1 MDHRKNVAGA
11 EQEVMGILDRRDFL
25 KLAGAA
31 GLGAAAGAGLM
42 QSGAGAAVTTNLEPT
57 DFTFRIREQFRPFDL
72 LAKNFVE
79 LDDSFDGNP
88 TGTPA
93 GYTILRPGPPPPPAG
108 GDPGENEDDGFVRV
122 GDGRARFDGQNDYYT
137 ILKSDT
143 GQEAPFAT
151 VIIDVASQPDG
162 TVYAGLYRDDLEY
175 VHIYYDKDRQRVGI
189 EARVNGVDYPAGETD
204 RFEQRLFEA
213 PFRFA
218 FVANENR
225 VIALVS
231 SPSDLGGWR
240 PIIERDVFFETR
252 NAVPGPLD
260 LRDQS
265 RLEPSE
271 TALRN
276 GFGARSE
283 RGSNILIDRVR
294 AGYFGEAGVRDPHV
308 VQYAD
313 GAPYIKDNKLYFT
326 QTNAGLGFFEKAH
339 WGVWTLD
346 LDDYTN
352 IEQVGNIFWRN
363 ADDPIVPANKVLGH
377 HAGQIIR
384 DEEFEDGTGRWILVA
399 STWGDFGPQGGDN
412 GLGATR
418 ENPRPPGPF
427 GFITYPDEQG
437 YEPPVDIVYAEELGT
452 SGGLSLSTNILRGV
466 HVVEGKKH
474 PVNNVPFPT
483 EGKWDPGL
491 TRINGRW
498 YMAYVIALDLFANF
512 QPALARSPE
521 NGDHTET
528 VEFVGA
534 DWEKR
539 ATEGS
544 IIQKLGGEWRMFASC
559 GDDEL
564 PEFQGR
570 YPIYFLEAANPNAPA
585 ELPPG
590 SPDRPR
596 DTTERFE
603 PPTEEE
609 KRLRALAVDGELD
622 APHPTNIP
630 HPQIVPISYRSGGRT
645 RTKYIWITFN
655 GDQYYI
661 ERLGYG
667 THGDFYVMQAEE
679 TVRGREFPR
688 R

>member
-42 QSGAGAAVTTNLEPT
+42 QSGAEAAVRTNLEPR
-57 DFTFRIREQFRPFDL
+57 DFTFRIREKFRPFDL

-79 LDDSFDGNP
+79 LDDSFNSNTRDN
-88 TGTPA
+88 
-93 GYTILRPGPPPPPAG
+93 YTILRPGPL
-108 GDPGENEDDGFVRV
+108 EEDDGFVRV
-122 GDGRARFDGQNDYYT
+122 GDGRARFDGQDDYYT
-137 ILKSDT
+137 ILKSNT

-151 VIIDVASQPDG
+151 VIIDVASLPEEG
-162 TVYAGLYRDDLEY
+162 TIYAGLYRDEEEY
-175 VHIYYDKDRQRVGI
+175 VHAYYNNDTNTVGF
-189 EARVNGVDYPAGETD
+189 EVRVNEQTYRTD
-204 RFEQRLFEA
+204 GSDGPLSMGRPEEPEQRLFEE

-231 SPSDLGGWR
+231 SASDLGGWR
-240 PIIERDVFFETR
+240 PIIERDIFFET
-252 NAVPGPLD
+252 NGQMD
-260 LRDQS
+260 LRDQT
-265 RLEPSE
+265 RLEPSP

-283 RGSNILIDRVR
+283 TGSAIVFDRVR
-294 AGYFGEAGVRDPHV
+294 GGYFGEAGVRDPHV

-346 LDDYTN
+346 LSDYTK

-363 ADDPIVPANKVLGH
+363 VDSPSVPATKVLGH

-384 DEEFEDGTGRWILVA
+384 DEAEDRWIVVA
-399 STWGDFGPQGGDN
+399 STWGDFGPQGGD
-412 GLGATR
+412 GALV
-418 ENPRPPGPF
+418 PGV
-427 GFITYPDEQG
+427 ITYPDKGSFGRPVRDPEPDNPSNPLVPVEPG
-437 YEPPVDIVYAEELGT
+437 YEPPVDIVYAEEIED
-452 SGGLSLSTNILRGV
+452 SGGLPLSTNILRGV
-466 HVVEGKKH
+466 HVLEGKKH
-474 PVNNVPFPT
+474 PVNAVPFPT

-498 YMAYVIALDLFANF
+498 YMAYVIALDLFSNF
-512 QPALARSPE
+512 QPALSRSPIG
-521 NGDHTET
+521 GDHTET

-559 GDDEL
+559 GDDEP

-570 YPIYFLEAANPNAPA
+570 YPIYFLEAANPNAPD
-585 ELPPG
+585 G
-590 SPDRPR
+590 SLDADRPR
-596 DTTERFE
+596 DFNPERKE
-603 PPTEEE
+603 PPTEQE
-609 KRLRALAVDGELD
+609 KKLRRLADDGYLD

-679 TVRGREFPR
+679 TVRGREFPQR
-688 R
+688 

>member
-1 MDHRKNVAGA
+1 MDTDHRKNGAGS
-11 EQEVMGILDRRDFL
+11 EQEVMGILARRDFL

-31 GLGAAAGAGLM
+31 GLGVAAGTSLM
-42 QSGAGAAVTTNLEPT
+42 QSEAGAAVRTNLEPR
-57 DFTFRIREQFRPFDL
+57 DFTFTIREKFRPFHL

-79 LDDSFDGNP
+79 LDDSFGGNP
-88 TGTPA
+88 TGTPR

-108 GDPGENEDDGFVRV
+108 GEPGENEDDGFVRV
-122 GDGRARFDGQNDYYT
+122 GDGKARFDGQDDYYT
-137 ILKSDT
+137 ILKSNT

-151 VIIDVASQPDG
+151 VIIDVASLPEEG
-162 TVYAGLYRDDLEY
+162 TVYAGLYRDEEEY
-175 VHIYYDKDRQRVGI
+175 VHAYYDNDTNTVGF
-189 EARVNGVDYPAGETD
+189 EARVSGQTYRTDGSEGPLSMGAPAEP
-204 RFEQRLFEA
+204 EQRLFEE

-240 PIIERDVFFETR
+240 PLIERDIYFETG
-252 NAVPGPLD
+252 NDPITSLD

-265 RLEPSE
+265 RLEPSPG
-271 TALRN
+271 ALRN
-276 GFGARSE
+276 GFGARSDT
-283 RGSNILIDRVR
+283 GSNILIDRVR

-346 LDDYTN
+346 LDDYTK

-363 ADDPIVPANKVLGH
+363 ADSPSVPATKVLGH

-384 DEEFEDGTGRWILVA
+384 DEAEDRWILVA
-399 STWGDFGPQGGDN
+399 STWGDFGPQGGD
-412 GLGATR
+412 
-418 ENPRPPGPF
+418 GPTTGGF
-427 GFITYPDEQG
+427 GNITYPDEEG

-452 SGGLSLSTNILRGV
+452 SGGLPLSTNILRGV

-474 PVNNVPFPT
+474 PVNAVPFPT

-491 TRINGRW
+491 TRINGQW
-498 YMAYVIALDLFANF
+498 YMAYVIALDLFSNF
-512 QPALARSPE
+512 QPALAKSPVG
-521 NGDHTET
+521 GDHTET

-596 DTTERFE
+596 DTPERFE
-603 PPTEEE
+603 PPTEQE
-609 KRLRALAVDGELD
+609 KKLRRLADDGYLD

>member
-1 MDHRKNVAGA
+1 MGTDHRKNGVEV
-11 EQEVMGILDRRDFL
+11 EQEAMGILDRRDFL

-31 GLGAAAGAGLM
+31 GLGAAAGAGLL
-42 QSGAGAAVTTNLEPT
+42 QAGAGAAVRTNLEPT
-57 DFTFRIREQFRPFDL
+57 DFTFTTREQFRPFDL
-72 LAKNFVE
+72 LARNFVQ
-79 LDDSFDGNP
+79 LDDGFDGNS
-88 TGTPA
+88 TGNPS
-93 GYTILRPGPPPPPAG
+93 GYTILRPGPP
-108 GDPGENEDDGFVRV
+108 EEDDGFVRV
-122 GDGRARFDGQNDYYT
+122 GDGKARFDGQDDYYT
-137 ILKSDT
+137 VLKSNT
-143 GQEAPFAT
+143 GQEAPFST
-151 VIIDVASQPDG
+151 VIIDVASLPEEG
-162 TVYAGLYRDDLEY
+162 TVYAGLYRDENEY
-175 VHIYYDKDRQRVGI
+175 VHAYYDNDTNTVGF
-189 EARVNGVDYPAGETD
+189 EVRVNGQDYRTDTSDGPLSMGRPAEP
-204 RFEQRLFEA
+204 EQRLFEE

-231 SPSDLGGWR
+231 SASDLGGWR
-240 PIIERDVFFETR
+240 PIIERDIFFET
-252 NAVPGPLD
+252 NGQMD
-260 LRDQS
+260 LRDQT
-265 RLEPSE
+265 RLEPSP

-283 RGSNILIDRVR
+283 TGNAIVFDRVR

-346 LDDYTN
+346 LSDYTK

-363 ADDPIVPANKVLGH
+363 VDSPSVPPTKVLGH

-384 DEEFEDGTGRWILVA
+384 DEAEDRWIVVA
-399 STWGDFGPQGGDN
+399 STWGDFGPQGGD
-412 GLGATR
+412 
-418 ENPRPPGPF
+418 GPTTGGF
-427 GFITYPDEQG
+427 GNITYPDERN
-437 YEPPVDIVYAEELGT
+437 YEPPVDIVYAEEIED
-452 SGGLSLSTNILRGV
+452 SGGLPLSTNILRGV
-466 HVVEGKKH
+466 HVLEGKKH
-474 PVNNVPFPT
+474 PVNAVPFPT

-498 YMAYVIALDLFANF
+498 YMAYVIALDLFSNF
-512 QPALARSPE
+512 QPALARSPVG
-521 NGDHTET
+521 GDHTDA

-596 DTTERFE
+596 DTPERFE
-603 PPTEEE
+603 PPTEQE
-609 KRLRALAVDGELD
+609 KKLRGLAFDGYLD

-655 GDQYYI
+655 GDQYY
-661 ERLGYG
+661 EFAGGRVLLGYG

>member
-1 MDHRKNVAGA
+1 MGTDHQKNGVGA
-11 EQEVMGILDRRDFL
+11 EQEAMGILDRRDFL

-31 GLGAAAGAGLM
+31 GLGVAAGSGLM
-42 QSGAGAAVTTNLEPT
+42 QSEAGAAVRTNLEPT
-57 DFTFRIREQFRPFDL
+57 DFTFRIREKFRPFHL
-72 LAKNFVE
+72 LASNFVQ
-79 LDDSFDGNP
+79 LDDSFNNDTRDN
-88 TGTPA
+88 
-93 GYTILRPGPPPPPAG
+93 YTTLRPGPL
-108 GDPGENEDDGFVRV
+108 NEDDGFVRM
-122 GDGRARFDGQNDYYT
+122 DNGRARFDGQDDYYT
-137 ILKSDT
+137 ILASDT
-143 GQEAPFAT
+143 GQEAPFST
-151 VIIDVASQPDG
+151 VIVDVASLPEEG
-162 TVYAGLYRDDLEY
+162 TIYAGLYREDETEF
-175 VHIYYDKDRQRVGI
+175 VHAYYDSDTNTVGF
-189 EARVNGVDYPAGETD
+189 EVRVNGQTYRTDGSEGPLSMGRPAEP
-204 RFEQRLFEA
+204 EQRLFEE

-231 SPSDLGGWR
+231 SASDLGGWR
-240 PIIERDVFFETR
+240 PIIERDISFET
-252 NAVPGPLD
+252 NGQMD

-265 RLEPSE
+265 RLEPSL
-271 TALRN
+271 TALKN

-283 RGSNILIDRVR
+283 QGNTILFDRVR

-346 LDDYTN
+346 LDDYTK

-363 ADDPIVPANKVLGH
+363 ADDPIVPPNKVLGH

-412 GLGATR
+412 GLGGSPQD
-418 ENPRPPGPF
+418 PRPPGPF
-427 GFITYPDEQG
+427 GLITYPDEDG
-437 YEPPVDIVYAEELGT
+437 YEPPVDIVYAEELPT
-452 SGGLSLSTNILRGV
+452 SGGLPLSTNILRGV
-466 HVVEGKKH
+466 HVLEGKKH
-474 PVNNVPFPT
+474 PVNAVPFPT

-498 YMAYVIALDLFANF
+498 YMPYVIALDLFSNF
-512 QPALARSPE
+512 QPALARSPVG
-521 NGDHTET
+521 GDHTDA

-559 GDDEL
+559 GDDEF

-585 ELPPG
+585 EQPPG

-596 DTTERFE
+596 DTPERFE
-603 PPTEEE
+603 PPTEQE
-609 KRLRALAVDGELD
+609 KELRRLAFDGYLD

-679 TVRGREFPR
+679 TVRGREFPQR
-688 R
+688 

>member
-42 QSGAGAAVTTNLEPT
+42 QSGAGAAVTTNLEPR
-57 DFTFRIREQFRPFDL
+57 DFTFTIREKFRPFDL
-72 LAKNFVE
+72 LARNFVE
-79 LDDSFDGNP
+79 LDDSFDGNQ

-108 GDPGENEDDGFVRV
+108 EDPGENEDDGFVRV
-122 GDGRARFDGQNDYYT
+122 GDGKARFDGQDDYYT
-137 ILKSDT
+137 ILKSNT
-143 GQEAPFAT
+143 GQKAPFAT
-151 VIIDVASQPDG
+151 VIIDVASLPEEG
-162 TVYAGLYRDDLEY
+162 TIYAGLYRDEEEY
-175 VHIYYDKDRQRVGI
+175 VHAYYDNDTNTVGF
-189 EARVNGVDYPAGETD
+189 EARVGGRTYRTDGSDDPNDPLSMGPPAEP
-204 RFEQRLFEA
+204 EQRLFEE

-240 PIIERDVFFETR
+240 PLIERDIYFETG
-252 NAVPGPLD
+252 NNPGTSLD

-265 RLEPSE
+265 RLQPSPG
-271 TALRN
+271 ALRN

-283 RGSNILIDRVR
+283 TGSNILIDRVR

-346 LDDYTN
+346 LDDYTK

-363 ADDPIVPANKVLGH
+363 ADSPTVPATKVLGH

-384 DEEFEDGTGRWILVA
+384 DEAESRWILIA
-399 STWGDFGPQGGDN
+399 SSWGDFGPQGGDRGN
-412 GLGATR
+412 FGA
-418 ENPRPPGPF
+418 E
-427 GFITYPDEQG
+427 TYPDG
-437 YEPPVDIVYAEELGT
+437 YPSGEYRDQDQPRDPPPTVVYEEPVDIIYDERPLTE
-452 SGGLSLSTNILRGV
+452 NILTGV
-466 HVVEGKKH
+466 RIVEGKKH
-474 PVNNVPFPT
+474 PINDIPFPT

-491 TRINGRW
+491 TRIGGRW
-498 YMAYVIALDLFANF
+498 YLAYVIALDLFSDF
-512 QPALARSPE
+512 QPALARSPVG
-521 NGDHTET
+521 GDHLTAT
-528 VEFVGA
+528 KFVGA
-534 DWEKR
+534 DWEKV
-539 ATEGS
+539 ATEGP
-544 IIQKLGGEWRMFASC
+544 IIQKLGGEWRLFASC
-559 GDDEL
+559 GDDE
-564 PEFQGR
+564 PARFEGR
-570 YPIYFLEAANPNAPA
+570 YPIYFLDAANPEADETDREAA
-585 ELPPG
+585 EAQTG
-590 SPDRPR
+590 Q
-596 DTTERFE
+596 
-603 PPTEEE
+603 
-609 KRLRALAVDGELD
+609 RLQDDGYLD

-630 HPQIVPISYRSGGRT
+630 HPQIVPISYRRDGRT

-679 TVRGREFPR
+679 TVRGREFPKR
-688 R
+688 